1 MRCTM
6 WVGSIGGICDSYKAP
21 SRGCLF
27 SSASRGWGLAQIYQV
42 VVDALAHRPD
52 ILLLLNTFKKDF
64 DVTWAK
70 TMESHGAQYV
80 AALLKPSKHITN
92 GFGLE
97 NELLL
102 IYHQYSTV
110 QPRVLQIADKLLSEV
125 PSRQRAEPLAFV
137 LVTAAH
143 DAKAEVQRLLA
154 NSQNPRV
161 IVPFTESECKETQDQ
176 YFVRNRLSEFFYS
189 RDLFDMS
196 RPLASDAYFF
206 GRHALVL
213 SIRDLLKSGENV
225 GLFGL
230 RRTGKTSVLLR
241 LQRLFSDGKDGK
253 LIYFDLEDSGL
264 YQLRWW
270 ELLGRIAAEL
280 PGPRRNIG
288 YTAENAAD
296 QFRVALQGLSKTVK
310 VVIALDEIEHITPG
324 ERLRM
329 REHWDKDFVEL
340 WKTVRAVQNANR
352 QVSFIVC
359 GTNAAP
365 VETASFDGRD
375 NPLFGMVT
383 KRYMSPFTRDEVRQ
397 MTRTLGRFMGLSI
410 EEGAFD
416 YLHSRYGGH
425 PFITRQACS
434 RVFEDLKEKRKPIAV
449 SAKLLIE
456 TELARDL
463 HLFAHAENVLS
474 VLQRWYPMEY
484 EMLEYLADNDL
495 ASYAGLEAAAPELS
509 AHLRGYG
516 LVHPSRPELL
526 MQFLA
531 SYIRGRRQIV
541 QMASVPSKNDVELT
555 SDKGQ
560 EEGVFERLAE
570 LGVHRNKIE
579 TKLRLFIK
587 RVLIASKGA
596 ARWIDPVL
604 SSVPSER
611 RDKLVGVDRNEIL
624 HEHLFLLDLLNV
636 ILKNWISFAH
646 LEQQPGQTRVTK
658 AQFEVLV
665 DFLNRHREDA
675 HAKEVDLATVAAVA
689 LAAKTLEAAIE
700 PYLED

>member
-1 MRCTM
+1 M
-6 WVGSIGGICDSYKAP
+6 WVGSIVGICDFSKAP
-21 SRGCLF
+21 ETGRF
-27 SSASRGWGLAQIYQV
+27 SIQWGRGWGLAQIYQV
-42 VVDALAHRPD
+42 VVDALSLRPD
-52 ILLLLNTFKKDF
+52 ILLLLTTFKKDF

-70 TMESHGAQYV
+70 SMESHGSQYV

-110 QPRVLQIADKLLSEV
+110 QPRVLQIADKLLGEL
-125 PSRQRAEPLAFV
+125 PSRGRAEPLAFV

-143 DAKAEVQRLLA
+143 DAKAEVKRLLA
-154 NSQNPRV
+154 NSQNPRI
-161 IVPFTESECKETQDQ
+161 IVPFTESECKESQDE
-176 YFVRNRLSEFFYS
+176 YFVRNRLAEFFYS

-196 RPLASDAYFF
+196 RPLASDVYFF

-241 LQRLFSDGKDGK
+241 LQRLFADGKDGR
-253 LIYFDLEDSGL
+253 LIYFDLEDSAL

-270 ELLGRIAAEL
+270 ELLGRIATEL
-280 PGPRRNIG
+280 PGSKNVK
-288 YTAENAAD
+288 YTSGNAAD
-296 QFRVALQGLSKTVK
+296 EFRAALGRLSKSVK

-324 ERLRM
+324 DRLRM

-397 MTRTLGRFMGLSI
+397 MTRTLGRFMGLAF
-410 EEGAFD
+410 EEPAFD

-434 RVFEDLKEKRKPIAV
+434 RVFEELKEQKKPIAV
-449 SAKLLIE
+449 SAKFLAE
-456 TELARDL
+456 TELGRDL

-484 EMLEYLADNDL
+484 EMLECLADNDL
-495 ASYAGLEAAAPELS
+495 ASYAELEAAAPELS

-516 LVHPSRPELL
+516 LVHPTRPELL

-531 SYIRGRRQIV
+531 SYIRGRRQIAK
-541 QMASVPSKNDVELT
+541 MAAAPNIDNADPV
-555 SDKGQ
+555 SDKVQ
-560 EEGVFERLAE
+560 NEGVFYRLAE
-570 LGVHRNKIE
+570 LGVHRNQIE
-579 TKLRLFIK
+579 LKLRRFIK

-596 ARWIDPVL
+596 SRWIDPVL
-604 SSVPSER
+604 LSIPSER
-611 RDKLVGVDRNEIL
+611 REKLVGIDRNEIL
-624 HEHLFLLDLLNV
+624 RDHLFLLDLLTV
-636 ILKNWISFAH
+636 IVKNWPNFAH

-658 AQFEVLV
+658 AQFEVMV

-675 HAKEVDLATVAAVA
+675 HAKDVDAATVTAVA
-689 LAAKTLEAAIE
+689 LAAKTLEAAID